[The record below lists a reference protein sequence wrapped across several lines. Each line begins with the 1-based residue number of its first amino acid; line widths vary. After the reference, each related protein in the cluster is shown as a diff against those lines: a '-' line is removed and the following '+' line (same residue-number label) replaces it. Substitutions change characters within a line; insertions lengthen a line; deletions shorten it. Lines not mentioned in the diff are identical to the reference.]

1 MSIHQPAVD
10 QTVASFR
17 DEITALDVRLVS
29 TINARI
35 KAVKGLA
42 EYKQERGLAFVDPE
56 REAWLIAYLKRVNG
70 GPLSDEGLEQLLT
83 FVLGLVKE
91 EVARG

>member
-1 MSIHQPAVD
+1 MSVQQPAVD
-10 QTVASFR
+10 SVVASFR

-35 KAVKGLA
+35 KAVKALS
-42 EYKQERGLAFVDPE
+42 EYKQERGLAFLDPE
-56 REAWLIAYLKRVNG
+56 REAWLVAYLKRVNS
-70 GPLSDEGLEQLLT
+70 GPISDEGLEVLLT
-83 FVLGLVKE
+83 FVLGLVKD

>member
-10 QTVASFR
+10 QVIASFR

-35 KAVKGLA
+35 KAVKALA
-42 EYKQERGLAFVDPE
+42 EYKEKRGLAFVDPE
-56 REAWLIAYLKRVNG
+56 REAWLVAYLKRVNS
-70 GPLSDEGLEQLLT
+70 GPLSDEGLEELLT
-83 FVLGLVKE
+83 FVLGLVKQ

>member
-1 MSIHQPAVD
+1 MSLHPPAVD
-10 QTVASFR
+10 QVVESFR

-35 KAVKGLA
+35 KAVQALA

-56 REAWLIAYLKRVNG
+56 REAWLVAYLKHVNT
-70 GPLSDEGLEQLLT
+70 GPISNESLEELLT
-83 FVLGLVKE
+83 FVLALVKD
-91 EVARG
+91 EVKRG

>member
-1 MSIHQPAVD
+1 MSIQQPAVD
-10 QTVASFR
+10 RNVASFR

-35 KAVKGLA
+35 KAVKALSQ
-42 EYKQERGLAFVDPE
+42 YKEERGLPFLDPE
-56 REAWLIAYLKRVNG
+56 REAWLVAYLKRVNG
-70 GPLSDEGLEQLLT
+70 GPLSNDGLDELLT
-83 FVLGLVKE
+83 FVLALVKE

>member
-1 MSIHQPAVD
+1 VSIHQPAVD
-10 QTVASFR
+10 QVVASFR

-35 KAVKGLA
+35 KAVSALA
-42 EYKQERGLAFVDPE
+42 EYKKERGLAFLDPE
-56 REAWLIAYLKRVNG
+56 REAWLVAYLKRVNG
-70 GPLSDEGLEQLLT
+70 GPISNEGLEELLA
-83 FVLGLVKE
+83 FVLALVKA

>member
-1 MSIHQPAVD
+1 MSIRQPPPDPV
-10 QTVASFR
+10 VASFR

-35 KAVKGLA
+35 KAVKALA
-42 EYKQERGLAFVDPE
+42 EYKEKHGVAFVDPE
-56 REAWLIAYLKRVNG
+56 REAWLVAHLKRVNG
-70 GPLSDEGLEQLLT
+70 GPISEQGLEELLT
-83 FVLGLVKE
+83 FVLALVKD

>member
-1 MSIHQPAVD
+1 VSIHQPAVD
-10 QTVASFR
+10 QVVTSFR

-35 KAVKGLA
+35 KAVKALA
-42 EYKQERGLAFVDPE
+42 RYKEERGLAFLDPD
-56 REAWLIAYLKRVNG
+56 REAWLVAYLKRVNS
-70 GPLSDEGLEQLLT
+70 GPISDDGLDELLT
-83 FVLGLVKE
+83 FVLALVKD

>member
-10 QTVASFR
+10 QVVTSFR

-35 KAVKGLA
+35 KAVKALSQ
-42 EYKQERGLAFVDPE
+42 YKEERGLPFLEPE
-56 REAWLIAYLKRVNG
+56 REAWLVAYLKRVNG
-70 GPLSDEGLEQLLT
+70 GPLSNDGLDELLT
-83 FVLGLVKE
+83 FVLALVKE

>member
-10 QTVASFR
+10 QVVTSFR

-35 KAVKGLA
+35 KAVKALA
-42 EYKQERGLAFVDPE
+42 EYKDERGLAFLDPD
-56 REAWLIAYLKRVNG
+56 REAWLVAYLKRVNS
-70 GPLSDEGLEQLLT
+70 GPISNEGLDELLT
-83 FVLGLVKE
+83 FVLALVKQ
-91 EVARG
+91 EVAHA

>member
-35 KAVKGLA
+35 KAVKALA
-42 EYKQERGLAFVDPE
+42 QYKQERGIAFLDPD
-56 REAWLIAYLKRVNG
+56 REAWLVAYLKRVNS
-70 GPLSDEGLEQLLT
+70 GPISNEGLEELFT
-83 FVLGLVKE
+83 FVLALVKE

>member
-1 MSIHQPAVD
+1 MSVHHPAVD
-10 QTVASFR
+10 QVVASFR

-35 KAVKGLA
+35 KVVKALA
-42 EYKQERGLAFVDPE
+42 QYKQERGLAFVDPE
-56 REAWLIAYLKRVNG
+56 REALLVAYLKRVNS
-70 GPLSDEGLEQLLT
+70 GPISDEGLEELLT
-83 FVLGLVKE
+83 YVLALVKK

>member
-10 QTVASFR
+10 QVVTSFR

-35 KAVKGLA
+35 KAVKALS
-42 EYKQERGLAFVDPE
+42 EYKQERGIAFVDPE
-56 REAWLIAYLKRVNG
+56 REAWLVSYLKRVNS
-70 GPLSDEGLEQLLT
+70 GPISEHGLEELLT
-83 FVLGLVKE
+83 FVLALVKD
-91 EVARG
+91 EVSGA